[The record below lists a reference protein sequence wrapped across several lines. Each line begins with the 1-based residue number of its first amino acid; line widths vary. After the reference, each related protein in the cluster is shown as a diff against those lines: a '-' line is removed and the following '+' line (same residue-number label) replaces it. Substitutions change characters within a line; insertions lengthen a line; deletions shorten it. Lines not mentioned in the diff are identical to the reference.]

1 MNTHDPAFRRAFRR
15 GKKFFGW
22 RGAFSVARLS
32 DGSWI
37 PLPYIPE
44 NPLTRKTL
52 LEPGIWAA
60 ADGQVVSVDK
70 TGEGIEIKVAC
81 PSMVIYWNPDGKRWR
96 RFDPDKMNKYI
107 NQEART

>member
-1 MNTHDPAFRRAFRR
+1 M
-15 GKKFFGW
+15 
-22 RGAFSVARLS
+22 
-32 DGSWI
+32 
-37 PLPYIPE
+37 
-44 NPLTRKTL
+44 
-52 LEPGIWAA
+52 
-60 ADGQVVSVDK
+60 VSVDK